1 MEVKDIFR
9 YVVEEIHTSI
19 MATTDEDGHPVTC
32 AIDLMD
38 CDDDSIY
45 FLTATGKGFYKR
57 LICSPHIALTALKGT
72 DTMHSVAVSVV
83 GEVRELGPE
92 LLSGLF
98 EKNPY
103 MYDIYPTEESR
114 GVLTVFQIFRGQGE
128 WFSLQTNFQLHFPG
142 SNRSDRTDLFAITAA
157 DTSHRIDHRMPAI
170 HLDAGA
176 RTGILAGSAADT
188 AFLYFIRFA
197 FYLLSTK
204 CKILLLNPLCLPG
217 KCS

>member
-38 CDDDSIY
+38 CEDDSIY

-72 DTMHSVAVSVV
+72 DTMHSVAVSVA

-92 LLSGLF
+92 LLPKLF

-128 WFSLQTNFQLHFPG
+128 WFSLQTERIEKKNFAFGGEQVKG
-142 SNRSDRTDLFAITAA
+142 ETYKVEEGCIGCGAC
-157 DTSHRIDHRMPAI
+157 RMPVRAPASGWM
-170 HLDAGA
+170 AGM
-176 RTGILAGSAADT
+176 R
-188 AFLYFIRFA
+188 
-197 FYLLSTK
+197 
-204 CKILLLNPLCLPG
+204 
-217 KCS
+217 

>member
-19 MATTDEDGHPVTC
+19 MATTDEDEHPVTC

-72 DTMHSVAVSVV
+72 DTMHSVAVSVA

-92 LLSGLF
+92 LLPKLF

-128 WFSLQTNFQLHFPG
+128 WFSLQTERIEKKNFAFGGEQVKGETYKVEEGCIGCGACQNACPRACIRMDGGHAVIDPVTCICCG
-142 SNRSDRTDLFAITAA
+142 TCKKVCPVGAITAGE
-157 DTSHRIDHRMPAI
+157 M
-170 HLDAGA
+170 
-176 RTGILAGSAADT
+176 
-188 AFLYFIRFA
+188 
-197 FYLLSTK
+197 
-204 CKILLLNPLCLPG
+204 
-217 KCS
+217 

>member
-19 MATTDEDGHPVTC
+19 MATTDEDEHPVTC

-72 DTMHSVAVSVV
+72 DTMHSVAVSVA

-92 LLSGLF
+92 LLPKLF

-114 GVLTVFQIFRGQGE
+114 GVLTVFQIFRAAALAVHGQQRASPE
-128 WFSLQTNFQLHFPG
+128 ISP
-142 SNRSDRTDLFAITAA
+142 SV
-157 DTSHRIDHRMPAI
+157 
-170 HLDAGA
+170 
-176 RTGILAGSAADT
+176 TGVFCCHGI
-188 AFLYFIRFA
+188 
-197 FYLLSTK
+197 
-204 CKILLLNPLCLPG
+204 
-217 KCS
+217 

>member
-103 MYDIYPTEESR
+103 MYDIYPTE
-114 GVLTVFQIFRGQGE
+114 GE
-128 WFSLQTNFQLHFPG
+128 WFSLQTERIEKKNFAFGGEQVKGETYKVEEGCIGCGACQNACPRACIQMDGGHAVIDSVTCICCGNCKKVCPVG
-142 SNRSDRTDLFAITAA
+142 AITAGE
-157 DTSHRIDHRMPAI
+157 M
-170 HLDAGA
+170 
-176 RTGILAGSAADT
+176 
-188 AFLYFIRFA
+188 
-197 FYLLSTK
+197 
-204 CKILLLNPLCLPG
+204 
-217 KCS
+217 

>member
-72 DTMHSVAVSVV
+72 DTMHSVAVDRSYCLDFL
-83 GEVRELGPE
+83 RRIRICMI
-92 LLSGLF
+92 F
-98 EKNPY
+98 TRRKNP
-103 MYDIYPTEESR
+103 
-114 GVLTVFQIFRGQGE
+114 GE
-128 WFSLQTNFQLHFPG
+128 
-142 SNRSDRTDLFAITAA
+142 
-157 DTSHRIDHRMPAI
+157 
-170 HLDAGA
+170 
-176 RTGILAGSAADT
+176 
-188 AFLYFIRFA
+188 Y
-197 FYLLSTK
+197 
-204 CKILLLNPLCLPG
+204 
-217 KCS
+217 